1 MVSAR
6 MLHPVVLSELCK
18 MSYSPASRLQSP
30 CVRQLDVNR
39 IKRNLFGSVPL
50 TENNPSFFSAELELQ
65 QERASQKWGFDF
77 RADRPLASN
86 ASYNWQRVSSQES
99 TFAPQMYTLTRAA
112 HVRPAAGPA
121 SDMDVL
127 LNDRADRENSA
138 NSSLDASTDTEYD
151 SQDESLSFKCSSSS
165 SISVV
170 ASTSAAALI
179 ASASSSATATTCS
192 SPAQQRKR
200 QLKITEF
207 MKERKR
213 LAQAPKKLSPAKRL
227 RTSSGSSSS
236 NANATSVGSL
246 LKRTRHN

>member
-6 MLHPVVLSELCK
+6 MLHPVVLSEFCK

-50 TENNPSFFSAELELQ
+50 QENKPSFFSAELELQ

-112 HVRPAAGPA
+112 HVRPAAGPT
-121 SDMDVL
+121 SDMDAL

-138 NSSLDASTDTEYD
+138 NSSLDSSADTEYD

-179 ASASSSATATTCS
+179 ASASSSATASTCS